1 MRGEWFRRFGTAGCE
16 ARRLYCFPHAGG
28 AASAYVSLSRALSPS
43 VEVLSVQYPGRQ
55 DRRLEPGVED
65 IGVLA
70 DLLAEQVGRESGERP
85 YAFFGHSMG
94 AIVAYET
101 ARRLGRTR
109 AVSGPIHLFVSGRSA
124 PSTGVRRSD
133 RLLGDAQLRA
143 EIRRLGGTGSRVLDD
158 PELMEMV
165 MPALRADYRAL
176 AGYRWEPGRPLDCPL
191 TVLVGDADPV
201 VTIEEAAAWAD
212 LSTAPTAVRVFTGGH
227 FYLDDHTEEVAEAIT
242 SPLISGMRG
251 EPAA

>member
-1 MRGEWFRRFGTAGCE
+1 MPGAWFRRFGTAGAG
-16 ARRLYCFPHAGG
+16 ARRLFCFPHAGG
-28 AASAYVSLSRALSPS
+28 AASAYLRLSQALSPA
-43 VEVLSVQYPGRQ
+43 VEVLSTQYPGRQ

-65 IGVLA
+65 LGVLA
-70 DLLAEQVGRESGERP
+70 DLLAEQVRREAGGRP

-101 ARRLGRTR
+101 ARRLDRQAG
-109 AVSGPIHLFVSGRSA
+109 SGPVHLFVSGRRA
-124 PSTGVRRSD
+124 PSTGPHRSD

-158 PELMEMV
+158 PELMEMI
-165 MPALRADYRAL
+165 MPVLRADYRAL
-176 AGYRWEPGRPLDCPL
+176 AGYAWEPGRPLDCPL

-201 VTIEEAAAWAD
+201 VTVEEAAAWRE

-227 FYLDDHTEEVAEAIT
+227 FYLDDRTQDVAEVIVSRLDA
-242 SPLISGMRG
+242 GARG
-251 EPAA
+251 GSAA

>member
-1 MRGEWFRRFGTAGCE
+1 MHGEWFRRFGTADAE

-28 AASAYVSLSRALSPS
+28 SASAYIPLSRALSPS

-55 DRRLEPGVED
+55 DRRLEPGIED

-70 DLLAEQVGRESGERP
+70 DLIAELVRRESGGRP

-101 ARRLGRTR
+101 ARRLERKP
-109 AVSGPIHLFVSGRSA
+109 VSGPVHLFVSGRSA
-124 PSTGVRRSD
+124 PSTGLRHSD

-176 AGYRWEPGRPLDCPL
+176 AGYAWEAGGPLHCPL

-201 VTIEEAAAWAD
+201 VTIEEATAWGD
-212 LSTAPTAVRVFTGGH
+212 LSTASTAVRVFTGGH
-227 FYLDDHTEEVAEAIT
+227 FYLDDRTEDVAEAIT
-242 SPLISGMRG
+242 GRLGSGTRS
-251 EPAA
+251 ESAA

>member
-1 MRGEWFRRFGTAGCE
+1 MRGEWFRRYGTAE
-16 ARRLYCFPHAGG
+16 AGAQRLYCFPHAGG
-28 AASAYVSLSRALSPS
+28 AASAYIPLSRALLPS
-43 VEVLSVQYPGRQ
+43 VEALSVQYPGRQ
-55 DRRLEPGVED
+55 DRRLEPGIED

-70 DLLAEQVGRESGERP
+70 DLLAEQVGRESAGRP

-101 ARRLGRTR
+101 ARRLEKQ
-109 AVSGPIHLFVSGRSA
+109 SIPGPVHLFVSGRST
-124 PSTGVRRSD
+124 PSTGPRTSD
-133 RLLGDAQLRA
+133 RLHGDAELRA

-176 AGYRWEPGRPLDCPL
+176 AGYAWEPGWPLSCPL

-201 VTIEEAAAWAD
+201 VTVEEAAAWGKF
-212 LSTAPTAVRVFTGGH
+212 STESTELRVFTGGH
-227 FYLDDHTEEVAEAIT
+227 FYLDDRMGEVA
-242 SPLISGMRG
+242 SVISGRLG
-251 EPAA
+251 AGARDESAA